1 MNIDKETD
9 MKVSLCFSGTEGNL
23 FFDDYPSSMRV
34 GEPVISYQ
42 RSDEIGY
49 TFDLQDMRLN
59 NHSYTG
65 LTAVGYG
72 IVLIE

>member
-1 MNIDKETD
+1 

-23 FFDDYPSSMRV
+23 LFDDYPADMRM
-34 GEPVISYQ
+34 GEPVISHQ
-42 RSDEIGY
+42 REDEIGY

-65 LTAVGYG
+65 LTAV
-72 IVLIE
+72 